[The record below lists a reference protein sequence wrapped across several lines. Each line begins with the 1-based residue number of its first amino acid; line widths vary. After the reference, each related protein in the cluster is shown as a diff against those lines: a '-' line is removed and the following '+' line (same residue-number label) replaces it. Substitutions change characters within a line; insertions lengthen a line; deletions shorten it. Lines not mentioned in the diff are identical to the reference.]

1 MVPATVHDKLA
12 AKRDALI
19 ASVQAQTAEEIA
31 KLRSDFEEMAK
42 AFVAESTGS
51 AAGTVAAATAWTMT
65 LRVLEGPHAGL
76 AATGLVLREGE
87 PVRLGRSFK
96 FSVGGLSLPN
106 DSSVSEEHAQIAFD
120 AARGVATFTDDSSNG
135 SCVDGVEVGR
145 GSSVELGRTSEFVLG
160 NGDDGVLPTKVSCT
174 VSAPIAAAH

>member
-1 MVPATVHDKLA
+1 MSTVHDKLA

-19 ASVQAQTAEEIA
+19 ASVEAQTAEEIA

-42 AFVAESTGS
+42 AFVAESSGC
-51 AAGTVAAATAWTMT
+51 AAGTMVEATAWTMT

-76 AATGLVLREGE
+76 TAAGLVLREGE

-96 FSVGGLSLPN
+96 FSVSGLSLPN
-106 DSSVSEEHAQIAFD
+106 DSSVSEEHAEIAFD

-135 SCVDGVEVGR
+135 SYVDGAEVGR
-145 GSSVELGRTSEFVLG
+145 GSSAELGRTSEFVLG
-160 NGDDGVLPTKVSCT
+160 NGDDDVLPTKVACT
-174 VSAPIAAAH
+174 IFAPTAATR